1 MYTQLDIIKFNLGL
15 AIVLELY
22 LILCCYRDFISS
34 NQLNH
39 TITNIETINSYRP
52 IKNNIIDKES
62 FYLDNTTRYSIIQNQ
77 VSQDLYLFN
86 FTDSTNFTRLFTD
99 HSIMITSLYLHHISY
114 TFNYYG
120 VSDINDDMSLIK
132 INNRRDLYLD
142 SNFVYYFSI
151 LLYQIYLVKLIL

>member
-39 TITNIETINSYRP
+39 TITNIEPINSYRP
-52 IKNNIIDKES
+52 INNYIDKES

-86 FTDSTNFTRLFTD
+86 FSDLTNFTRPFAD
-99 HSIMITSLYLHHISY
+99 QSITITPFYIDHISC